1 MQQAVQSQ
9 KTAYSRAEFAA
20 LHFTPDGEHVGY
32 VGVYGKAAKT
42 GQLYRIL
49 YCEAD
54 KLPEQLEELK
64 LWNQDYYLTAN
75 TFTGG
80 VRVSESLFTL
90 QNIVLDVDCHDES
103 LTPGKRQ
110 HLLDAFL
117 YFLRADLFG
126 APDFLRPNTIVE
138 TGRGVQLWWAIQPV
152 SKWKAQQ
159 YEAVREKLIER
170 IQQLLADYP
179 ALHGLELDRG
189 ASHNAAGV
197 FRLPGSYNSKTGK
210 RGRFE
215 LIHEE
220 RLDILEE
227 AKGCAVKAI
236 RRPESKIQYIPE
248 GGVDSVAVA
257 MFRQAKLGQ
266 LLTLRQSCGQRIGE
280 ELRDHFLFCLYNSWG
295 RVCPDHDQIMAKL
308 DAFNLRFADPLP
320 DRELRAYMSSSNRRR
335 YKLTN
340 QKIIDL
346 LAITP
351 EEQQAIGFYPGG
363 AGKNNLREQARQE
376 ARDRKALRDAKIEEL
391 YHEGA
396 SQKQIAE
403 AVGCD
408 AATVG
413 RVLQRA
419 GKATR
424 SQQRHAQICELLQ
437 LGHTPAEVAELVGC
451 SLSTVYAHA
460 QKDTQ
465 ALQNGAQ
472 SLETEK
478 AGKVSTA
485 AEKRPEGQNEA
496 SQAMEQNEAAEAPA
510 KDATAG
516 ALFGMPSRSKLQLRG
531 GGQILQFPAQPEGS
545 DRPFRKIA
553 KSPLYKGGI
562 YQLSILAINR
572 QAGEAPPEDTS

>member
-20 LHFTPDGEHVGY
+20 LHFTTDGEHVGY

-227 AKGCAVKAI
+227 TTGEQDPVHTRG
-236 RRPESKIQYIPE
+236 RRGLRS
-248 GGVDSVAVA
+248 GGHVPS
-257 MFRQAKLGQ
+257 G
-266 LLTLRQSCGQRIGE
+266 
-280 ELRDHFLFCLYNSWG
+280 
-295 RVCPDHDQIMAKL
+295 
-308 DAFNLRFADPLP
+308 
-320 DRELRAYMSSSNRRR
+320 
-335 YKLTN
+335 
-340 QKIIDL
+340 
-346 LAITP
+346 
-351 EEQQAIGFYPGG
+351 
-363 AGKNNLREQARQE
+363 E
-376 ARDRKALRDAKIEEL
+376 ARPAAHAAPGLRPA
-391 YHEGA
+391 HRRGA
-396 SQKQIAE
+396 ARSLP
-403 AVGCD
+403 
-408 AATVG
+408 
-413 RVLQRA
+413 VLP
-419 GKATR
+419 
-424 SQQRHAQICELLQ
+424 LQ
-437 LGHTPAEVAELVGC
+437 LMGE
-451 SLSTVYAHA
+451 SL
-460 QKDTQ
+460 
-465 ALQNGAQ
+465 
-472 SLETEK
+472 
-478 AGKVSTA
+478 
-485 AEKRPEGQNEA
+485 P
-496 SQAMEQNEAAEAPA
+496 
-510 KDATAG
+510 
-516 ALFGMPSRSKLQLRG
+516 
-531 GGQILQFPAQPEGS
+531 
-545 DRPFRKIA
+545 
-553 KSPLYKGGI
+553 
-562 YQLSILAINR
+562 
-572 QAGEAPPEDTS
+572 